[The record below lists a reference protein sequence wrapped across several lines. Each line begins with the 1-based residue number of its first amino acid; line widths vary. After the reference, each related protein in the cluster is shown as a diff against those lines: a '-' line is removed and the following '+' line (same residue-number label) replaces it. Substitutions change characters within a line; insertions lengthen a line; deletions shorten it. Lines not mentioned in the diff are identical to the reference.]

1 MKTLATL
8 CLAMFACLT
17 AVAGRPLTT
26 VADAN
31 AVNLEDITS
40 PRPFDFTGTVLSSGN
55 LSFAFADKSGGTDIF
70 IETPTP
76 KTFLQW
82 DIVRIKGEMIITNHD
97 WTRRFVA
104 QQITLLRHGQPI
116 PPVTATAQEVNAGKF
131 DFKFVRMRGVFS
143 SCVADEAA
151 PGFFWASLR
160 SSADNCLLAI
170 NANALEHK
178 AVRELSDAEV
188 EVIGLSIPI
197 AGLRKS
203 LGKCIHVYSADG
215 ISVVK
220 PPPADPFLAQ
230 SFSETGDMSHRQ
242 RISGI
247 VVAIAQDRFFIK
259 TGIGR
264 IIKVLPAVG
273 ETMPSIDEKVD
284 VAGFPKYVPYWLC
297 FSEAIVRTTGKSTDF
312 REEPQPTTI
321 SKLFS
326 DSSGR
331 RRFATP
337 MTGHR
342 LILRGKVISATADEI
357 ELSDG
362 TNSLYVMLD
371 AVRGQ
376 LPKSPEV
383 GSIVEASGLCWSE
396 FHDKNESNI
405 FPTFRCFSLYPHDAL
420 DIRTIASPPWWT
432 PFRLVLLI
440 LGLVALLAVSAAW
453 NVALNRKS
461 ERRGRELYEE
471 RALHAIAEKRVEERT
486 RLAVELHDS
495 ISQTLT
501 GIAMQLEV
509 GATDTAKAMLTAC
522 RSELRRCLWD
532 LRSRTFEEK
541 DMTEAIERTLEPHSV
556 GAKIVVRFNVP
567 REKLDDSTTH
577 TILRIVRELVV
588 NAIRHGKATDV
599 KVAGEC
605 HDSEVSFSVMDN
617 GCGFDPATAPGP
629 KDGHFGLLGIRER
642 LKEFRGEMSIESAPG
657 QGTHIT
663 IKLTIA

>member
-1 MKTLATL
+1 MKPLAL
-8 CLAMFACLT
+8 VCALILAALLS
-17 AVAGRPLTT
+17 AGETLTT
-26 VADAN
+26 VAEAN
-31 AVNLEDITS
+31 AINLEDITS
-40 PRPFDFTGTVLSSGN
+40 PRPFDFTGTVLSGGN

-70 IETPTP
+70 IGTPTP

-170 NANALEHK
+170 NASALEHK

-188 EVIGLSIPI
+188 EVVGLSIPI

-215 ISVVK
+215 ICVVK
-220 PPPADPFLAQ
+220 PPPADPFLTQ
-230 SFSETGDMSHRQ
+230 PFSETGDMSHRQ

-247 VVAIAQDRFFIK
+247 VVAIARDRFFIK

-264 IIKVLPAVG
+264 IIKVLPTVG
-273 ETMPSIDEKVD
+273 ETMPRIDEKVD
-284 VAGFPKYVPYWLC
+284 VAGFPEYVPYWLC
-297 FSEAIVRTTGKSTDF
+297 FSEAIVRPTGKATNV
-312 REEPQPTTI
+312 REPPQTTTI

-337 MTGHR
+337 KTGHR
-342 LILRGKVISATADEI
+342 LLLRGKVISATANEI

-376 LPKSPEV
+376 LPKTPEV
-383 GSIVEASGLCWSE
+383 GSIVEATGLCWSE
-396 FHDKNESNI
+396 FHNKYETNI
-405 FPTFRCFSLYPHDAL
+405 FPTFRRFVLYPHDAA
-420 DIRTIASPPWWT
+420 DIRVIASPPWWT
-432 PFRLVLLI
+432 TFRLMMLV
-440 LGLVALLAVSAAW
+440 LGLVTLFAVSAIW
-453 NVALNRKS
+453 NILLNRKAN
-461 ERRGRELYEE
+461 RRGRELYEE
-471 RALHAIAEKRVEERT
+471 RASHAIAEKRVEERT

-501 GIAMQLEV
+501 GVSMQLEV
-509 GATDTAKAMLTAC
+509 GATDTAKTMLTAC
-522 RSELRRCLWD
+522 RGELRRCLWD

-556 GAKIVVRFNVP
+556 GAKIAVRFNVP
-567 REKLDDSTTH
+567 RERLDDSTTH

-588 NAIRHGKATDV
+588 NAIRHGKATDI

-605 HDSEVSFSVMDN
+605 HGDAISFSVTDN
-617 GCGFDPATAPGP
+617 GCGFDPAAAPGP
-629 KDGHFGLLGIRER
+629 KEGHFGLLGVRER
-642 LKEFRGEMSIESAPG
+642 LKEFGGEMKIESEAG
-657 QGTHIT
+657 KGAKANV
-663 IKLTIA
+663 KLKMKN